1 MSATDRHPVART
13 PSHYWLVQLP
23 SEAAAQS
30 LLRPLQDFLDG
41 PAARRFRRGE
51 LRAVIWYLRPS
62 AVEGPR
68 VLWLSDG
75 ALAAARAA
83 GLTITPVV
91 RVSAAGILGRR
102 ALLHGRLVDLDRV
115 PGG

>member
-1 MSATDRHPVART
+1 MRPTERRRVADT

-23 SEAAAQS
+23 SEAAAQEV
-30 LLRPLQDFLDG
+30 LRPLQDFLDG
-41 PAARRFRRGE
+41 AAGRPFRRGE

-62 AVEGPR
+62 VVDGPR

-75 ALAAARAA
+75 ALAAAREA
-83 GLTITPVV
+83 GVPVAPVV